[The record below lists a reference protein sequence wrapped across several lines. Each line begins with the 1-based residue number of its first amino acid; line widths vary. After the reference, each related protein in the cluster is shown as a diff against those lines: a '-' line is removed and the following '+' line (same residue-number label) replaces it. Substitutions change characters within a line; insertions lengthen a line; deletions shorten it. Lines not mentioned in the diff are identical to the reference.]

1 MTTRKQPTNVISCF
15 LCFVAHQVV
24 VEAFDVPER
33 DRYQI
38 VHEHPADHMIIED
51 TGLGFNRTDSLV
63 ILSIIS
69 KARPKEKKQKLYS
82 LLAERLEAECGIA
95 PTDLMVS
102 IVENNDDDWSFGLG
116 EAQFLTGKLS

>member
-1 MTTRKQPTNVISCF
+1 MPLLRFDLIKGRDKTSLKK
-15 LCFVAHQVV
+15 LLDVAHQVV
-24 VEAFDVPER
+24 VEAFDVPQR

-63 ILSIIS
+63 ILSITS

-102 IVENNDDDWSFGLG
+102 MVENNDDDWSFGLG
-116 EAQFLTGKLS
+116 RHNF